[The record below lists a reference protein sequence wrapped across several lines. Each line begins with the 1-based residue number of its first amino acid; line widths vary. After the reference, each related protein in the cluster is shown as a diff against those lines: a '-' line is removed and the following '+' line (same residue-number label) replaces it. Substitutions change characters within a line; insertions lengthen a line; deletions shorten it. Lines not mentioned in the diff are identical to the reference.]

1 MKAVYLEKAGEAL
14 KVVDCPEPKL
24 QPGGVIVKILTAP
37 ALSFMKRVVSGELG
51 YAMAPPWIPGANGV
65 GVVESIAND
74 VGGLEPGDHV
84 FIDPHAYTHTRTD
97 FYDGILIGRFL
108 KKLSG
113 GRPLDRLL
121 LREDKTREESMAL
134 RLLPLK
140 LPGLHQL
147 RPSLI
152 RAFVLNLIAQIALG
166 TPATAQV
173 AVNSCRALPHIV
185 VRTYQPERLNNE
197 QQVRRT

>member
-37 ALSFMKRVVSGELG
+37 VLSFMKRVVSGELG

-121 LREDKTREESMAL
+121 LREDKTREKSMAL
-134 RLLPLK
+134 RLLAPQT
-140 LPGLHQL
+140 P
-147 RPSLI
+147 RVASAPS
-152 RAFVLNLIAQIALG
+152 VLNSRICAEPDCSDCIGNTCYRSGRSQLL
-166 TPATAQV
+166 PCSATH
-173 AVNSCRALPHIV
+173 CCPHIP
-185 VRTYQPERLNNE
+185 TGAS
-197 QQVRRT
+197 QQ